1 MPRTKKTDKASEAAA
16 QEAVVEQPKPEK
28 KKPGRKPAADKKPAV
43 KTPKET
49 VMVQYAGK
57 EYDVDAIKAAVKADI
72 KGKVKGK
79 IKIIDIYIKPE
90 DGAAYYVANEVAGKV
105 EL

>member
-1 MPRTKKTDKASEAAA
+1 MPRTKKMDKASEAAD

-28 KKPGRKPAADKKPAV
+28 KKPGRKPAADKKPAE

-90 DGAAYYVANEVAGKV
+90 DGVAYYVANEVAGKV

>member
-1 MPRTKKTDKASEAAA
+1 MPRTKKMDKASEATA

-28 KKPGRKPAADKKPAV
+28 KKPGRKPAADKKPAE